1 MSDSDRIF
9 FDMCV
14 VSILSF
20 QYHPGNDSTRP
31 PDDQAIDR
39 VMQVAKRA
47 LLRRNEILGELL
59 WHG

>member
-20 QYHPGNDSTRP
+20 QYHPGNDSSRP
-31 PDDQAIDR
+31 PDSEAIRR
-39 VMQVAKRA
+39 VFTIA
-47 LLRRNEILGELL
+47 LLALEIRKEFL
-59 WHG
+59 